1 MVERGSDVRDHHLT
15 CRFQSHSFSF
25 AVGVSSETISA
36 FLRKRFTVHLPKVI
50 PPMIILRNLALVTFA
65 VWMLHD
71 AAAASEEGVVS
82 RINRQPVV
90 SSNVASIG
98 YSRRLHAL
106 EVEFTR
112 GAIYRFLDVPR
123 AAYRELMASDSKGHF
138 IAERLR
144 GRYRFVRVRS
154 GEAPS
159 HHRVDLRR

>member
-1 MVERGSDVRDHHLT
+1 MT
-15 CRFQSHSFSF
+15 
-25 AVGVSSETISA
+25 
-36 FLRKRFTVHLPKVI
+36 
-50 PPMIILRNLALVTFA
+50 ILRNLALLTFA

-98 YSRRLHAL
+98 YSRRLQAL

-123 AAYRELMASDSKGHF
+123 AVYRELMASDSKGHF

-144 GRYRFVRVRS
+144 GRYRFIRVRS
-154 GEAPS
+154 GEVPS